1 MNKEYIEREAALKA
15 LNEAIRHQTWSMDDK
30 DVMYQMIDY
39 LEKVPVVETDID
51 ELKKEVADL
60 NNRRHLIWAIG
71 HDYDGCN
78 RVESL
83 KELIDELVSYTQLP
97 REQVPDITSRT
108 GRWVQSEEWAEDYT
122 CSLCGNTAFKDD
134 HGNYNVCTK
143 YCPHCGAKM
152 IKENDNE

>member
-1 MNKEYIEREAALKA
+1 MTKEYIEREAALKA
-15 LNEAIRHQTWSMDDK
+15 LDKALEDRTWSMSDNDTIC
-30 DVMYQMIDY
+30 QMIDY
-39 LEKVPVVETDID
+39 LEKVPIVEADID

-108 GRWVQSEEWAEDYT
+108 GTWIKAECSEKDGDST
-122 CSLCGNTAFKDD
+122 CSLCGHWDWDT
-134 HGNYNVCTK
+134 CK
-143 YCPHCGAKM
+143 YCSECGAKM
-152 IKENDNE
+152 KKEKN

>member
-15 LNEAIRHQTWSMDDK
+15 LDKAMEDRTWSMSDN
-30 DVMYQMIDY
+30 DVICQMIDY
-39 LEKVPVVETDID
+39 LEKVPAVEADID

-108 GRWVQSEEWAEDYT
+108 GTWIKAECSEKDGDST
-122 CSLCGNTAFKDD
+122 CSLCGHFDWSD
-134 HGNYNVCTK
+134 CK
-143 YCPHCGAKM
+143 YCSECGAKM
-152 IKENDNE
+152 KNN

>member
-39 LEKVPVVETDID
+39 LEKVPVVEADID

-71 HDYDGCN
+71 YDYDGCN
-78 RVESL
+78 TVESL

-108 GRWVQSEEWAEDYT
+108 GTWIKAECSEKDGDST
-122 CSLCGNTAFKDD
+122 CSLCGHWDWDT
-134 HGNYNVCTK
+134 CK
-143 YCPHCGAKM
+143 YCSECGAKM
-152 IKENDNE
+152 KKEK

>member
-1 MNKEYIEREAALKA
+1 MTKEYIEREAALKA

-39 LEKVPVVETDID
+39 LEKVPVVEADID

-108 GRWVQSEEWAEDYT
+108 GTWIKAECSEKDGDST
-122 CSLCGNTAFKDD
+122 CSLCGHWDWDT
-134 HGNYNVCTK
+134 CK
-143 YCPHCGAKM
+143 YCSECGAKM
-152 IKENDNE
+152 RKEKI

>member
-1 MNKEYIEREAALKA
+1 MTKEYIEREAALKA
-15 LNEAIRHQTWSMDDK
+15 LNEAIRHRTWSMDDK
-30 DVMYQMIDY
+30 DVMYQMIDS
-39 LEKVPVVETDID
+39 LEKVPIVEADID

-97 REQVPDITSRT
+97 REQVPDRPAPSPAY
-108 GRWVQSEEWAEDYT
+108 WVLTFECHFRLFLQ
-122 CSLCGNTAFKDD
+122 F
-134 HGNYNVCTK
+134 
-143 YCPHCGAKM
+143 PH
-152 IKENDNE
+152 NPDPTLP

>member
-39 LEKVPVVETDID
+39 LEKVPVVEADID

-71 HDYDGCN
+71 YDYDGCN
-78 RVESL
+78 TVESL

-108 GRWVQSEEWAEDYT
+108 GTWIKAECSEKDGDST
-122 CSLCGNTAFKDD
+122 CSLCGHWDWDT
-134 HGNYNVCTK
+134 CK
-143 YCPHCGAKM
+143 YCSECGAKM
-152 IKENDNE
+152 RKEKI

>member
-39 LEKVPVVETDID
+39 LEKVPVVEADID

-108 GRWVQSEEWAEDYT
+108 GTWIKAECSEKDGDST
-122 CSLCGNTAFKDD
+122 CSLCGHWDWDT
-134 HGNYNVCTK
+134 CK
-143 YCPHCGAKM
+143 YCSECGAKM
-152 IKENDNE
+152 RKETK

>member
-1 MNKEYIEREAALKA
+1 MTKEYIEREAALKA
-15 LNEAIRHQTWSMDDK
+15 LNEAIRHRTWSMDDK
-30 DVMYQMIDY
+30 DVMYQMIDS
-39 LEKVPVVETDID
+39 LEKVPIVEADID

-108 GRWVQSEEWAEDYT
+108 GTWIKAECSEKDGDST
-122 CSLCGNTAFKDD
+122 CSLCGHWDWDT
-134 HGNYNVCTK
+134 CK
-143 YCPHCGAKM
+143 YCSECGAKM
-152 IKENDNE
+152 KKEK

>member
-1 MNKEYIEREAALKA
+1 MEKYYKADDLIKTFENLCDTQSTYGMHDKAIDTGYFIQMLLDYPTVEA
-15 LNEAIRHQTWSMDDK
+15 
-30 DVMYQMIDY
+30 
-39 LEKVPVVETDID
+39 DID

-60 NNRRHLIWAIG
+60 NNRRHLIWALG
-71 HDYDGCN
+71 VDYDGCN
-78 RVESL
+78 TVESL

-134 HGNYNVCTK
+134 HGNYNVRTK

-152 IKENDNE
+152 HKED

>member
-39 LEKVPVVETDID
+39 LEKVPVVEADID

-108 GRWVQSEEWAEDYT
+108 GTWIKAECSEKDGDSN
-122 CSLCGNTAFKDD
+122 CSLCGHWDWDT
-134 HGNYNVCTK
+134 CK
-143 YCPHCGAKM
+143 YCSECGAKM
-152 IKENDNE
+152 RKEKN